1 MASQT
6 ALKNMRTC
14 SKSWPSDLQL
24 FQKAVPRASC
34 YASLMDLV
42 NRVRESMSEKEH
54 LDRRIGDI
62 LGSKVDAQA
71 EWPTNKVL
79 FLEAIDKLDSQH
91 DYAGINYLQDLWAAA
106 NKGIAEKRN
115 LDASIVQI
123 LEGTFAGDYKKAYEL
138 WIAENP
144 EGYTTPPGSPEPVRL
159 TPKDSLPSCN
169 EQQGRP
175 MNRSGECSPDCCC
188 PYDGPCGDRDD

>member
-6 ALKNMRTC
+6 ARDNMRTC

-24 FQKAVPRASC
+24 FRRAVPRAPS
-34 YASLMDLV
+34 YAALMDLV
-42 NRVRESMSEKEH
+42 NRVEEAMCEKKV
-54 LDRRIGDI
+54 LDRRIGEI
-62 LGSKVDAQA
+62 LGSKVDTE
-71 EWPTNKVL
+71 EWPTKNVL
-79 FLEAIDKLDSQH
+79 FLTAIAKLNSAQ
-91 DYAGINYLQDLWAAA
+91 DYMGINYLQDLWAAA

-123 LEGTFAGDYKKAYEL
+123 LEGTFAGDFKKAYEL

-144 EGYTTPPGSPEPVRL
+144 EGYTTPPGSPKPVSL
-159 TPKDSLPSCN
+159 NAEDLPSCN
-169 EQQGRP
+169 GGEGVP

-188 PYDGPCGDRDD
+188 PYDGPCGDRDV

>member
-6 ALKNMRTC
+6 ALNNMRIC
-14 SKSWPSDLQL
+14 SKSWPSDHEL
-24 FQKAVPRASC
+24 FQRAVPRAPS
-34 YASLMDLV
+34 YAALMDLV
-42 NRVRESMSEKEH
+42 NRVTEAMREKDLLE
-54 LDRRIGDI
+54 RRIGQI

-71 EWPTNKVL
+71 EWPTNKTR
-79 FLEAIDKLDSQH
+79 FRTAIAKLHST
-91 DYAGINYLQDLWAAA
+91 QDRMGVNCLRRLRAAA

-123 LEGTFAGDYKKAYEL
+123 LEGTFAGDFKKAYEL

-144 EGYTTPPGSPEPVRL
+144 EGYTTPPGSPEPVSL
-159 TPKDSLPSCN
+159 TPEDLPSCN